1 MRKQCYFY
9 VVNILFVR
17 EKVFID
23 YWYFSACSVV
33 RYSICGE
40 HNKNIP
46 YYLYWISQGIWQVI
60 GIVWTKS
67 VSLCSLQRLHNY
79 KMDME
84 FRGAASPY
92 ITVNIRRTTVCR
104 TIFHLNLKV
113 NSYSL
118 TLTHT
123 HYISDYVCL
132 SGERKD
138 FLVGRNLKLIPLETT
153 SIRQLLSK
161 WD

>member
-1 MRKQCYFY
+1 M
-9 VVNILFVR
+9 
-17 EKVFID
+17 
-23 YWYFSACSVV
+23 V
-33 RYSICGE
+33 RYSICGV
-40 HNKNIP
+40 HNRNIP

-118 TLTHT
+118 SHTISLTMCALAENVKIFELVVILNW
-123 HYISDYVCL
+123 YRSRRPASVSCYQ
-132 SGERKD
+132 SGTSLQNNTPTKKKQL
-138 FLVGRNLKLIPLETT
+138 FVTT
-153 SIRQLLSK
+153 APK
-161 WD
+161 WNEAKTDGLRA

>member
-1 MRKQCYFY
+1 M
-9 VVNILFVR
+9 
-17 EKVFID
+17 
-23 YWYFSACSVV
+23 V
-33 RYSICGE
+33 RYSICGV
-40 HNKNIP
+40 HNRNIP
-46 YYLYWISQGIWQVI
+46 YYLYWISQGICQVI

-79 KMDME
+79 EMDME

-118 TLTHT
+118 SLSLTHT
-123 HYISDYVCL
+123 ISLTMCALAENVILNWYRSRRPASVSCYQ
-132 SGERKD
+132 SGTSLQNNTPKKTTFRDDSTEMKWSED
-138 FLVGRNLKLIPLETT
+138 GRTACVTT
-153 SIRQLLSK
+153 
-161 WD
+161 